1 MASMI
6 LFGHACPS
14 KSIQSPW
21 QAKDNAPSLVQKS
34 ENLDQTSVSPSWTI
48 YKDLNNIKFI
58 KKALNMSPVYSSI
71 PYQGL
76 IFISYDATKTT
87 KFPHDQDQDTGDLFY
102 ISTSLTSY
110 IGTGNF
116 PLFRTIAIS
125 AACREHLKLA

>member
-14 KSIQSPW
+14 RLIQSPW
-21 QAKDNAPSLVQKS
+21 QAKDNALSLDQKS

-76 IFISYDATKTT
+76 IFISYDAR
-87 KFPHDQDQDTGDLFY
+87 QQ
-102 ISTSLTSY
+102 
-110 IGTGNF
+110 NF
-116 PLFRTIAIS
+116 HRIRIRIRTQVIYSIFL
-125 AACREHLKLA
+125 RP

>member
-14 KSIQSPW
+14 RLIQSPW
-21 QAKDNAPSLVQKS
+21 QAKDNAPSLDQKS

-102 ISTSLTSY
+102 TFQNDCHLGSLQRAPKIGVDLMITS
-110 IGTGNF
+110 
-116 PLFRTIAIS
+116 
-125 AACREHLKLA
+125 E